1 MNKFNY
7 FDKHTQSA
15 VLKKKKKKVLRTFES
30 NKEDTKRLKPA
41 EYSNLELYSGGG
53 EVYAQKTTGGAQITF
68 KLYATIGR

>member
-53 EVYAQKTTGGAQITF
+53 EVYA
-68 KLYATIGR
+68 